1 VEDTQLEDNQLE
13 DTLLED
19 TLLEEDNLLED
30 KQLEDNLDKQLEDN
44 QVEGTQDGPAEL
56 HHKESYYNVLQPWQ
70 DRDDGLEGLLRDAH
84 SPRLGQEVHHN
95 GAEASTPA

>member
-1 VEDTQLEDNQLE
+1 MEDTQLEDNQLE

-19 TLLEEDNLLED
+19 TQLEDNLLEED
-30 KQLEDNLDKQLEDN
+30 KMLEDNLDNQLEDN

-56 HHKESYYNVLQPWQ
+56 HRKDYNVLQPWQ
-70 DRDDGLEGLLRDAH
+70 DQDDGPEGLLRDAH
-84 SPRLGQEVHHN
+84 SPRLGQEVRHN